1 MHIPVLLEETLAALD
16 LRPGDKVL
24 DCTFGQGGH
33 TKEFLRHVGPEGLV
47 IGLDVDAVA
56 EAAADE
62 LKGYPAFRFV
72 RCNFRDLDSA
82 LSIIDV
88 PQVDKVF
95 FDLGVSSP
103 QIDTVERGFSYQYD
117 ARLDMRMDRRKSV
130 SAFEAV
136 NTYSEAELAR
146 IVKQYGE
153 ERWSKRIAAFIVE
166 ARAKRP
172 IETTQEL
179 VSVIKAAVPKGV
191 RDKEDQHPAKR
202 TFQALR
208 IAVND
213 ELGSLGEALTKAVQA
228 LNTGGRLACISF
240 HSLEDRA
247 VKKFM
252 VSSARECTCPP
263 SIPQCVCQVEPT
275 LRLISRKAIVPTA
288 SEVKMN
294 PRSRSARL
302 RVAERL

>member
-213 ELGSLGEALTKAVQA
+213 ELGSLGGALTKAVQA
-228 LNTGGRLACISF
+228 LCTGGRLACISF